1 MLSGLDK
8 RVLLARLRPMA
19 GFLLL
24 SLMVGLLGYALIQSA
39 TRKLLAAEAR
49 IDAQQWSNVLSRSI
63 PDLNAIIAGGEAP
76 PATNAFLEHAREARL
91 VTSFQIYD
99 TRGNL
104 KLLSGGKID
113 DGSPTVAAHAGQ
125 ELTEAMRNGTPVTL
139 LRRGATDAEPAYYAT
154 AIVPVMDEFR
164 TIGWIVAN
172 IDQSSRQALF
182 FEMTSRISAIICA
195 LLMAAS
201 IFGFWYRNRERALV
215 EKKLEWLSQRDQLT
229 GLMNKATCLAVAQH
243 KLAAAHDNRRHI
255 ALILCEIS
263 SQSGIALTHGQDAED
278 HLVQISAQRL
288 IDFAAG
294 RLELA
299 RIGRLSFAACI
310 DTITDPMAVLS
321 LAKDMTA
328 ALGQPVSWRDQ
339 QIAFH
344 AHAGIALSSSDGET
358 PDALLRSAEMALQS
372 AQEQG
377 SPGYGFFNP
386 EIAKDTR
393 RRGAIQRAVAAAAA
407 SMSFRL
413 DYQPV
418 YNIRTGELNGFE
430 ALIRMH
436 DSELGSVSP
445 AEFIPVAEQMGL
457 INSIGAWCLQ
467 EACRTASEWPA
478 HLMVAVNLS
487 PSQFLTGSLINDVR
501 HALEQARFP
510 AYRLEVEITE
520 GTLLN
525 DSELVMG
532 QLRLLRDMGV
542 AVALDD
548 FGTGYSSLG
557 YLWKFPFSKLKID
570 RSFVQALDESQS
582 AKGIL
587 RSIVKLGHGLGLA
600 VTAEGIETSK
610 QFTTLRDLGCDLA
623 QGYLLDRPA
632 RVTDLAAIIMRN
644 FANGLPRRLRD
655 QASSDKSAA

>member
-8 RVLLARLRPMA
+8 RLLLVRLKPMA

-24 SLMVGLLGYALIQSA
+24 SLLVGLLGYALIQSA

-49 IDAQQWSNVLSRSI
+49 IDAQQWSSVLSSSI
-63 PDLNAIIAGGEAP
+63 PDLNAIIAGNKASA
-76 PATNAFLEHAREARL
+76 ATTAFLEHARQARL

-104 KLLSGGKID
+104 KLLSGGKIEN
-113 DGSPTVAAHAGQ
+113 GAPTAAAHSGK
-125 ELTEAMRNGTPVTL
+125 ELSEAMRTGRPATL
-139 LRRGATDAEPAYYAT
+139 LRRGTSGGEPAYYAT

-182 FEMTSRISAIICA
+182 FEVTSKISVIIGA

-201 IFGFWYRNRERALV
+201 VFGFWFRNRERALV

-229 GLMNKATCLAVAQH
+229 GLMNKTTCLATTQQ
-243 KLAAAHDNRRHI
+243 KLTAARDSKRHI
-255 ALILCEIS
+255 ALILCEIGA
-263 SQSGIALTHGQDAED
+263 QSGIAQTHGQDAED
-278 HLVQISAQRL
+278 HLIQLSTQRL
-288 IDFAAG
+288 LEFAAG
-294 RLELA
+294 RFELA

-310 DTITDPMAVLS
+310 DTISDPMAVLS
-321 LAKDMTA
+321 LAKEMTA
-328 ALGQPVSWRDQ
+328 ALGQPVQWRDQ
-339 QIAFH
+339 QIAFQ
-344 AHAGIALSSSDGET
+344 AHAGIALSSSDGDT
-358 PDALLRSAEMALQS
+358 ADALLRSAELALHS

-393 RRGAIQRAVAAAAA
+393 RRAAIQRAVAAAVA
-407 SMSFRL
+407 SQSFRL

-467 EACRTASEWPA
+467 EACRTAAQWPA

-487 PSQFLTGSLINDVR
+487 PSQFLTGSLIGDVR
-501 HALEQARFP
+501 HALEQARLP

-532 QLRLLRDMGV
+532 QLRLLRDMGI

-570 RSFVQALDESQS
+570 RSFIQALDESQS

-587 RSIVKLGHGLGLA
+587 RSIVKLGHGLGLT
-600 VTAEGIETSK
+600 VTAEGIETGK

-632 RVTDLAAIIMRN
+632 RVTDLASIIMRN
-644 FANGLPRRLRD
+644 FANGLPRRVRD
-655 QASSDKSAA
+655 QAAADKTAA